1 MRVRRVV
8 TGQEA
13 DGRSVVVEDE
23 LVEPVAVALF
33 PGAEFHRIWGDDA
46 RPALPNDG
54 TPPSA
59 PSHLPPAEGYRF
71 GMFTMA
77 PKAEGGDLQAHVG
90 EHKANVSDPEA
101 HAGNRQDL
109 DRKRP
114 GQIRQ
119 GLDGPPAEDHDP
131 DEALVEIQ
139 HKLPGLIDVLEP
151 DGAGMHR
158 TDTVDFNL
166 IVSGEVWLE
175 LDDGAEVL
183 LKAGDCVVQNG
194 ARHRWRNPS
203 SEPCVMAVAQIGA
216 ARRPSKD

>member
-23 LVEPVAVALF
+23 LVEPVTVALF
-33 PGAEFHRIWGDDA
+33 PGAEFHRIWGDDG

-59 PSHLPPAEGYRF
+59 PSHFPPAEGYRF

-77 PKAEGGDLQAHVG
+77 PDSAGVTTDL
-90 EHKANVSDPEA
+90 
-101 HAGNRQDL
+101 
-109 DRKRP
+109 
-114 GQIRQ
+114 
-119 GLDGPPAEDHDP
+119 DP
-131 DEALVEIQ
+131 DEALAEIQ

-183 LKAGDCVVQNG
+183 LRAGDCVVQNG

>member
-23 LVEPVAVALF
+23 LVEPVTVALF
-33 PGAEFHRIWGDDA
+33 PGAEFHRIWGDDG
-46 RPALPNDG
+46 RPSLPSDG
-54 TPPSA
+54 SPPSA
-59 PSHLPPAEGYRF
+59 PSHFPPAGGYRF
-71 GMFTMA
+71 GIFTMA
-77 PKAEGGDLQAHVG
+77 PAHAGDL
-90 EHKANVSDPEA
+90 EA
-101 HAGNRQDL
+101 FAGNRQDL
-109 DRKRP
+109 DT
-114 GQIRQ
+114 QD
-119 GLDGPPAEDHDP
+119 LDP
-131 DEALVEIQ
+131 DEALAEIQ

-158 TDTVDFNL
+158 TDTIDFNL

-203 SEPCVMAVAQIGA
+203 SEPCFMAVAQIGA
-216 ARRPSKD
+216 ARPPSKG

>member
-1 MRVRRVV
+1 
-8 TGQEA
+8 
-13 DGRSVVVEDE
+13 
-23 LVEPVAVALF
+23 
-33 PGAEFHRIWGDDA
+33 
-46 RPALPNDG
+46 
-54 TPPSA
+54 
-59 PSHLPPAEGYRF
+59 
-71 GMFTMA
+71 MA
-77 PKAEGGDLQAHVG
+77 PAHAG
-90 EHKANVSDPEA
+90 HLEA
-101 HAGNRQDL
+101 YAGNRQDL

-114 GQIRQ
+114 GQISQ
-119 GLDGPPAEDHDP
+119 GLDGPPARDLDPPAQELDP
-131 DEALVEIQ
+131 DEALAEIQ

-183 LKAGDCVVQNG
+183 LGAGDCVLQNG

>member
-1 MRVRRVV
+1 MQVRRVV

-23 LVEPVAVALF
+23 LVDPVTVALF
-33 PGAEFHRIWGDDA
+33 PGAEFHRIWGDDV
-46 RPALPNDG
+46 RPALPSDG

-59 PSHLPPAEGYRF
+59 PTHFPPSEGYRF

-77 PKAEGGDLQAHVG
+77 PETHAGG
-90 EHKANVSDPEA
+90 PEA
-101 HAGNRQDL
+101 EADTGD
-109 DRKRP
+109 P
-114 GQIRQ
+114 GALAEIR
-119 GLDGPPAEDHDP
+119 
-131 DEALVEIQ
+131 

-158 TDTVDFNL
+158 TDTIDFNL

-216 ARRPSKD
+216 ARRPAKEPN

>member
-23 LVEPVAVALF
+23 QVEPVTVALF
-33 PGAEFHRIWGDDA
+33 PGAEFHRIWGDDV
-46 RPALPNDG
+46 RPSLPNDG

-59 PSHLPPAEGYRF
+59 PSHFPPAEGYRF
-71 GMFTMA
+71 GVFTMA
-77 PKAEGGDLQAHVG
+77 PDSAAATAH
-90 EHKANVSDPEA
+90 
-101 HAGNRQDL
+101 L
-109 DRKRP
+109 
-114 GQIRQ
+114 
-119 GLDGPPAEDHDP
+119 DP
-131 DEALVEIQ
+131 DEALAEIQ

-203 SEPCVMAVAQIGA
+203 SEPCVMAVAQIGT

>member
-8 TGQEA
+8 TGQDA
-13 DGRSVVVEDE
+13 SGRSVVVEDE
-23 LVEPVAVALF
+23 LVEPVTVALF
-33 PGAEFHRIWGDDA
+33 PGAEFHRIWGDDR
-46 RPALPNDG
+46 RPALPSDG

-59 PSHLPPAEGYRF
+59 PTHFPPAAGYRF
-71 GMFTMA
+71 SMFTMA
-77 PKAEGGDLQAHVG
+77 PEAQGVE
-90 EHKANVSDPEA
+90 PEA
-101 HAGNRQDL
+101 RAADL
-109 DRKRP
+109 DLN
-114 GQIRQ
+114 GALAEIR
-119 GLDGPPAEDHDP
+119 E
-131 DEALVEIQ
+131 
-139 HKLPGLIDVLEP
+139 KLPGLIDVLEP

-194 ARHRWRNPS
+194 TRHRWRNPS

-216 ARRPSKD
+216 ARQPPAG